1 MTHQPENSMFC
12 IIMPCEDEE
21 SKPKLRWFLRKPIY
35 CVIGASRS
43 VCAQWMVEDL
53 GRETWDLGEV
63 LKLGIADSRYGW
75 IAGMAE

>member
-1 MTHQPENSMFC
+1 
-12 IIMPCEDEE
+12 
-21 SKPKLRWFLRKPIY
+21 
-35 CVIGASRS
+35 
-43 VCAQWMVEDL
+43 MVEDL